1 MCCTPYVAT
10 IVAGVLCLFQSFT
23 SLFWNVPLIIGL
35 SVNKTEILSVTPID
49 VSELENPFVTY
60 GVALLISIV
69 NFQLLIFSCLL
80 FKANINLRTDW
91 MSSWLILMLVK
102 SLLNVILGI
111 YFIYEY
117 GNDPLKRI
125 AYFRLGVLLSG
136 IFFFWPTVNIGLLI
150 MVFKRYSDI
159 SNSRRVAARESLEPL
174 HDDSQPPPY
183 TPGPYITR
191 QQSRTIDPAPI
202 TGWSHQTL
210 LNFDSEEGLLNS

>member
-10 IVAGVLCLFQSFT
+10 IVAGILSLFQCFT

-35 SVNKTEILSVTPID
+35 SVNRTEILSITPID
-49 VSELENPFVTY
+49 VSELDNPFVIY
-60 GVALLISIV
+60 GVVLLLSIV
-69 NFQLLIFSCLL
+69 NLQLLIFSFLL
-80 FKANINLRTDW
+80 IKANLSLRTDW

-102 SLLNVILGI
+102 SLLNVVLGI
-111 YFIYEY
+111 YFIYGY

-136 IFFFWPTVNIGLLI
+136 IFFFWPTINIGLLI

-159 SNSRRVAARESLEPL
+159 SNSRRVAARNDQEPL

-183 TPGPYITR
+183 TPGPYISR

-202 TGWSHQTL
+202 TGWSHQML
-210 LNFDSEEGLLNS
+210 LNLDSEEGLLNS